1 MKTIISAYRS
11 VIPLLFII
19 TLLTPAHKV
28 NSNPIEETPQ
38 NNENKTSA
46 KTKIIPSIIPP
57 KIQNT
62 FANWKQPFA
71 NDLTEI
77 PYFWHIP
84 KVAGET
90 MCV

>member
-1 MKTIISAYRS
+1 MNTIIP
-11 VIPLLFII
+11 VITSSISLLFII
-19 TLLTPAHKV
+19 TILTSVNKV
-28 NSNPIEETPQ
+28 TCDRIEEK
-38 NNENKTSA
+38 NNENKTLT

-84 KVAGET
+84 KVAGKIALT
-90 MCV
+90 